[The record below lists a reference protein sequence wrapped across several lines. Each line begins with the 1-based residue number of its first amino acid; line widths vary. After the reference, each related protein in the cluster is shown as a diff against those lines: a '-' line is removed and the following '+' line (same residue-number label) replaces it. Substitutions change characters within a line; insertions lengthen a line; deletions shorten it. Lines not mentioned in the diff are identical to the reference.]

1 MKDLGEAKQYL
12 GIEIEYNK
20 AERKMTLSQ
29 QRYIESLAKKY
40 GVIESKKYNTPME
53 MNLKLMPAEQT
64 DKNHYNL
71 RRQQRSFSF
80 SQKWIKPELATTI
93 YEDNSGALALAKNG
107 NFSQNSKHIGV
118 SYHFV
123 HDYEKK
129 GEIKVEKISTDDQ
142 LADIFTKALGKNKF
156 YDFRKLLGLYEINEN

>member
-40 GVIESKKYNTPME
+40 GVIESKKYNTSME
-53 MNLKLMPAEQT
+53 MNLKLMP
-64 DKNHYNL
+64 D
-71 RRQQRSFSF
+71 
-80 SQKWIKPELATTI
+80 
-93 YEDNSGALALAKNG
+93 
-107 NFSQNSKHIGV
+107 
-118 SYHFV
+118 FV

-142 LADIFTKALGKNKF
+142 LADIFTKALGQIF
-156 YDFRKLLGLYEINEN
+156 TGSLGAEVEL